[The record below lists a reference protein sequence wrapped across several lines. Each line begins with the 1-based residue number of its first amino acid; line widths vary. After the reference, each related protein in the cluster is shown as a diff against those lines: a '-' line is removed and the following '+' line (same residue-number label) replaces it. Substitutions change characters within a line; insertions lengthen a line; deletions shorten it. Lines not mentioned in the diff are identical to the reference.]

1 MMQGSIGFNYRNGK
15 FKRPGPPLLPFD
27 FCVLTFDL
35 LFCLLCTA
43 FCVLSPFSALS
54 FAQSPSAAPY
64 AAIDRNAVN
73 YSGPGRDAGHDL
85 AGTEIRI
92 GLLAPLSG
100 SQQAEG
106 DALRRAAQMAIDEI
120 NASSPLGLP
129 GGNRL
134 SLVSRDESGPWGQ
147 ASKQVVQMV
156 FDDRAVALI
165 TSSDGGTAHLA
176 EQVGNKIGVPVLTL
190 STDTT
195 TTEINLP
202 WIFRMGTTDTAQAH
216 AFALDIYQTRKFKRV
231 VLLSQDDRD
240 GRIGGDEFA
249 KAAREMSTP
258 APTRIIIES
267 GKLPGQA
274 AMKGLETAQAIVIWT
289 DAAAANLLTARIR
302 NSLPT
307 VPVYLC
313 ARAAEGDP
321 GNNGQLPCPTCASQD
336 GNQWIASAESPEAW
350 RAFRQRYQKLYG
362 TEPGLGAAEA
372 YDGVRILAAALCRS
386 GPNRARLRDA
396 LAGISGFPGAA
407 GVISFD
413 RAGNDTSPVV
423 LLKLR

>member
-1 MMQGSIGFNYRNGK
+1 MCSPTHFRC
-15 FKRPGPPLLPFD
+15 FLLILAA
-27 FCVLTFDL
+27 V
-35 LFCLLCTA
+35 
-43 FCVLSPFSALS
+43 ALWS
-54 FAQSPSAAPY
+54 TSSVAQSPSAAPY

-73 YSGPGRDAGHDL
+73 YNGPGRDAGHDL
-85 AGTEIRI
+85 AGAEIRI

-100 SQQAEG
+100 PLQAEG
-106 DALRRAAQMAIDEI
+106 DALRRAAQMAMDEI
-120 NASSPLGLP
+120 NASSPRGLP
-129 GGNRL
+129 GGTRL
-134 SLVSRDESGPWGQ
+134 SLVIRDESGPWGQ

-202 WIFRMGTTDTAQAH
+202 WIFRMGTTDTAQAQ
-216 AFALDIYQTRKFKRV
+216 AFARDIYQTRKLKHV

-240 GRIGGDEFA
+240 CRIGGDEFT
-249 KAAREMSTP
+249 KVARAMSAV
-258 APTRIIIES
+258 APNRIVTES
-267 GKLPGQA
+267 RKLPEEA
-274 AMKGLETAQAIVIWT
+274 VMKELETAQAIVIWT
-289 DAAAANLLTARIR
+289 DTATANLLTARFR
-302 NSLPT
+302 NSLPP

-313 ARAAEGDP
+313 RKAAEGDP
-321 GNNGQLPCPTCASQD
+321 SNNGRLPCPTCARQD
-336 GNQWIASAESPEAW
+336 GNRWIASAAENPEAW

-372 YDGVRILAAALCRS
+372 YDAVRILAAALGRS

-396 LAGISGFPGAA
+396 LAGISGFPGTS

>member
-1 MMQGSIGFNYRNGK
+1 MRSPTHFR
-15 FKRPGPPLLPFD
+15 
-27 FCVLTFDL
+27 
-35 LFCLLCTA
+35 CLLLILAAVA
-43 FCVLSPFSALS
+43 FSSTSSV
-54 FAQSPSAAPY
+54 AQSPSAAPY

-73 YSGPGRDAGHDL
+73 YNGPGRDAGHDL
-85 AGTEIRI
+85 AGAEIRI

-100 SQQAEG
+100 SLQAEG

-120 NASSPLGLP
+120 NGSSPLGLS
-129 GGNRL
+129 GGNHL
-134 SLVSRDESGPWGQ
+134 SLVARDESGPWGQ

-202 WIFRMGTTDTAQAH
+202 WIFRMGTTDTAQAQ
-216 AFALDIYQTRKFKRV
+216 AFARDIFQIRKFKRV
-231 VLLSQDDRD
+231 VLLNQDDRD

-258 APTRIIIES
+258 APIRIVVEP
-267 GKLPGQA
+267 GNLPEETG
-274 AMKGLETAQAIVIWT
+274 MKELETAQAIVIWT
-289 DAAAANLLTARIR
+289 DAAAANLLTARLR

-313 ARAAEGDP
+313 HKAAESDP
-321 GNNGQLPCPTCASQD
+321 GNNGQLPCPTCVSQD
-336 GNQWIASAESPEAW
+336 GNRWIASAAESPEAW

-362 TEPGLGAAEA
+362 AEPGLGAAEA
-372 YDGVRILAAALCRS
+372 YDAVRILAATLRQS

-396 LAGISGFPGAA
+396 LAGISGFPGAS

-423 LLKLR
+423 LLKIR